1 MALARKENTLKGF
14 LREDN
19 KGNKIDMELNVQRV
33 KHEAAE
39 VLRHV
44 LP

>member
-1 MALARKENTLKGF
+1 MELARKENTLKGF
-14 LREDN
+14 SREDN
-19 KGNKIDMELNVQRV
+19 KGNKTAIELNVQRV
-33 KHEAAE
+33 KHDTTE